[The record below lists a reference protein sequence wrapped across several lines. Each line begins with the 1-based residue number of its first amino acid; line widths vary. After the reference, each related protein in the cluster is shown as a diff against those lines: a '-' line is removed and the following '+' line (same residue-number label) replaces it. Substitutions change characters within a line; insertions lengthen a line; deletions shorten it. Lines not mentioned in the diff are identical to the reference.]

1 MPKSFAI
8 SIHSSFDNVGFVVC
22 SVFKSC
28 FTDVVLMDCISS
40 VISKEM
46 SMSSIGVTEP
56 IILPA

>member
-28 FTDVVLMDCISS
+28 FTDVLMDCVSS

-46 SMSSIGVTEP
+46 SMSSIGVAEP